1 MSDEASNTDMETL
14 RSRLRE
20 RAHAFALSEVAPRD
34 DLHECDRP
42 PDDLWR
48 AFGVSGMTAIGL
60 PPDVGGDGG
69 DLRAMALVGEAIAA
83 KGGNLGLAGAWMAR
97 QLCARLHILG
107 HGTEAQK
114 SAYLPKLAA
123 GRSTPCFAVSEPG
136 AGAHPKHLKTE
147 AVRDGDDYVINGEK
161 AYLTNGPI
169 ADLILLLAI
178 TGVED
183 GRKQYSIF
191 LIPRETP
198 GIEETEGVKIDFL
211 KPSCHCG
218 MRFTDVR
225 IPATALLGPEGDA
238 FATFSLP
245 MRRVEDAISAANKAG
260 AFRYQ
265 IDRLGTEV
273 SGAELDKEQL
283 AELGR
288 LAAAPDGLSALAYR
302 AVELLD
308 LDPEGNAGA
317 VEAITAAGRDWI
329 GGLQERVSAFI
340 ERAGLTPSPQLAA
353 ITRDI
358 VKTTGIAGGA
368 QAIRAERRARELMNR
383 DTDNSI

>member
-1 MSDEASNTDMETL
+1 MSDEAMHTDMETL

-20 RAHAFALSEVAPRD
+20 RAVAFAKNEIEPRD
-34 DLHECDRP
+34 NLQECDRP
-42 PDDLWR
+42 PEDLWR
-48 AFGVSGMTAIGL
+48 AFGVSGMTTIGL
-60 PPDVGGDGG
+60 PPDAGGDGG

-107 HGTEAQK
+107 HGSAAQK
-114 SAYLPKLAA
+114 SAYLPNLAA
-123 GRSTPCFAVSEPG
+123 GLSTPCFAVSEPG

-147 AVRDGDDYVINGEK
+147 AVRDGDSYVINGEK

-178 TGVED
+178 TGVAD

-191 LIPRETP
+191 LVPRETP
-198 GIEETEGVKIDFL
+198 GIEETEGIKIDFL

-218 MRFTDVR
+218 MKFNDVR
-225 IPATALLGPEGDA
+225 VPAEALLGPEGDA

-265 IDRLGTEV
+265 VDRLGFEV
-273 SGAELDKEQL
+273 SDVELDKEQL
-283 AELGR
+283 TELGR

-308 LDPEGNAGA
+308 LDPGGNAEP

-329 GGLQERVSAFI
+329 GGLQERVAAFI
-340 ERAGLTPSPQLAA
+340 ERAGLTPSPKLAA

-368 QAIRAERRARELMNR
+368 HAIRAERRARELMNK
-383 DTDNSI
+383 DTDSSQ

>member
-1 MSDEASNTDMETL
+1 MSDMAMHTDMETL

-20 RAHAFALSEVAPRD
+20 RAVAFATNEIEPRD
-34 DLHECDRP
+34 DLLECDRP
-42 PDDLWR
+42 PEDLWR
-48 AFGVSGMTAIGL
+48 AFGVSGMTTIGL
-60 PPDVGGDGG
+60 PPEAGGDGG

-107 HGTEAQK
+107 HGSAAQK
-114 SAYLPKLAA
+114 STFLPDLAA
-123 GRSTPCFAVSEPG
+123 GLSTPCFAVSEPG
-136 AGAHPKHLKTE
+136 AGAHPKHLRTE
-147 AVRDGDDYVINGEK
+147 AIRDGDGYIINGEK

-178 TGVED
+178 TGVVD

-191 LIPRETP
+191 LVPRATP

-218 MRFTDVR
+218 MKFTDVR
-225 IPATALLGPEGDA
+225 VSAEALLGLEGDA

-245 MRRVEDAISAANKAG
+245 MRRIEDAISAANKAG

-265 IDRLGTEV
+265 VDRLGFEV
-273 SGAELDKEQL
+273 SDIELDKEQL
-283 AELGR
+283 AEFGC

-308 LDPEGNAGA
+308 IDPEGNVEA

-329 GGLQERVSAFI
+329 GGLQERVAAFI
-340 ERAGLTPSPQLAA
+340 EQAGLTPSPRLAA
-353 ITRDI
+353 ITHDI
-358 VKTTGIAGGA
+358 VKTIGIAGGSH
-368 QAIRAERRARELMNR
+368 AIRAERRARGLMKK
-383 DTDNSI
+383 DTDSS